1 LKAMLN
7 KQLIYLDYNATTPVD
22 PEVLEVMLPYFN
34 ENFAN
39 AASKSHLAGR
49 DVADD
54 VETARRQ
61 VAELSGSE
69 PEEIV
74 FTSGSTESINLAIKG
89 VYYNYQSKGNH
100 IITWQTEHRAV
111 LDCCKKLE
119 KKGAKVDYLPVDG
132 YGFANPDD
140 LKKHIRKETLMVC
153 LMAANNET
161 GVIQP
166 LREISEITHQGDAL
180 FFCDATQ
187 APGKMAIN
195 VNEYGAD
202 LQCISAH
209 KMYGP
214 KGTGALFIR
223 RKNPRVTLEP
233 LIDGG
238 GHENGIRSGT
248 LNVPGIIGMGKAAEK
263 ITKCYIEDAI
273 HIAEMRNLLE
283 QSLIEKT
290 NAVINGDPVK
300 RILNTSNVAF
310 KGIKVSQL
318 LTKVPDLAFAMGS
331 ACTSAIPEPSHVLRA
346 MGFDENHSYASARFS
361 VGRFT
366 TREEI
371 NNAVHQ
377 LTIAINSLQ
386 KKHS

>member
-1 LKAMLN
+1 MKN
-7 KQLIYLDYNATTPVD
+7 RQLIYLDYNATTPVD

-34 ENFAN
+34 RKFAN

-49 DVADD
+49 EVADD

-61 VAELSGSE
+61 VADLSGAE
-69 PEEIV
+69 PGEIV

-89 VYYNYQSKGNH
+89 VFFNYQSKGNH

-111 LDCCKKLE
+111 LDCCRKLE
-119 KKGAKVDYLPVDG
+119 SKGAKVDYLPVDKN
-132 YGFANPDD
+132 GFADPDD
-140 LKKHIRKETLMVC
+140 LRKHISKNTLLVC

-166 LREISEITHQGDAL
+166 LKEISDVTHHAGSL

-187 APGKMAIN
+187 AAGKIPIS
-195 VNEYGAD
+195 VNEYDAD
-202 LQCISAH
+202 LQSVSAH

-214 KGTGALFIR
+214 KGTGALYIR
-223 RKNPRVTLEP
+223 RKNPRVILEP

-248 LNVPGIIGMGKAAEK
+248 LNVPGIIGMGKAAER
-263 ITKCYIEDAI
+263 IMKCFSEDAV
-273 HIAEMRNLLE
+273 HISEMRNLLE

-290 NAVINGDPVK
+290 GAVINGDSHN
-300 RILNTSNVAF
+300 RILNTSNLFFKDLRVA
-310 KGIKVSQL
+310 QL
-318 LTKVPDLAFAMGS
+318 LTKVPDIAFSMGS
-331 ACTSAIPEPSHVLRA
+331 ACTSATPEPSHVLRA

-361 VGRFT
+361 VGRYT

-371 NNAVHQ
+371 NNAVQQ
-377 LTIAINSLQ
+377 LTSAINSLR
-386 KKHS
+386 KKHI